1 MSSKLD
7 SSNEMFTDNFS
18 KSVNSEPMDQLDRRC
33 RHLHDEAV
41 FSIFSH
47 IFKTLGRIFE
57 QKEMVHH
64 VHVK

>member
-1 MSSKLD
+1 MNSKRD

-18 KSVNSEPMDQLDRRC
+18 KSANSETMDQIDRKC

-41 FSIFSH
+41 FSIFTN
-47 IFKTLGRIFE
+47 IFKALGRFFE
-57 QKEMVHH
+57 HKEMVHH